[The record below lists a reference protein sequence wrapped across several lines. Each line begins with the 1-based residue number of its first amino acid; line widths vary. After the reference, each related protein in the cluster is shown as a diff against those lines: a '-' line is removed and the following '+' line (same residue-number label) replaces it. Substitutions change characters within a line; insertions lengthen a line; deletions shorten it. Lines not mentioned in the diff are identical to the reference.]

1 MQSSVAS
8 IRKLYSEREKKLEQ
22 KIEQVL
28 RQEKKQ
34 ILDEL

>member
-1 MQSSVAS
+1 MHNALAN
-8 IRKLYSEREKKLEQ
+8 IRKVYAEREKKLEA

-34 ILDEL
+34 ILEQL